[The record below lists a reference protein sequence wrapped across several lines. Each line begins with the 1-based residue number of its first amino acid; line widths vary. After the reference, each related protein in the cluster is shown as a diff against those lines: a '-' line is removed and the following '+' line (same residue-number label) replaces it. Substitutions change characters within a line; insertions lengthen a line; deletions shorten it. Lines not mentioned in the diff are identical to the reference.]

1 MTAMSWR
8 HWLLIAI
15 PVAALAGFWLAGPI
29 AQPPGYHLFADA
41 RSCLGVPNAANVVS
55 NGAFLVAGLLGLF
68 LCVVRRPGGA
78 RVVARRSSN
87 DGGRPT
93 PAAGALYAWIVFFA
107 GVALVCAGS
116 AYYHWG
122 PNDATLV
129 WDRLPMAIGF
139 MALYVATLAEHVD
152 GRLER
157 ALLVPAALLGPTTVL
172 YWDMSGDLAFYL
184 ALQVQ
189 TFASLLAVVAFFP
202 HTHRQKG
209 YLIAAFAS
217 YGIAVIFERLDM
229 TLWSATAG
237 AVSGHT
243 IKHLFAAAAAGCI
256 VVMLWRR
263 PPLARG
269 A

>member
-15 PVAALAGFWLAGPI
+15 PPAALAGFWLAGPI

-55 NGAFLVAGLLGLF
+55 NGAFLIAGLLGLF
-68 LCVVRRPGGA
+68 LCIGRRPG
-78 RVVARRSSN
+78 
-87 DGGRPT
+87 
-93 PAAGALYAWIVFFA
+93 GALYAWIVFFA

-122 PNDATLV
+122 PTDATLV

-139 MALYVATLAEHVD
+139 MGLYVAALAEHVD

-189 TFASLLAVVAFFP
+189 TFASLLAVVVFFP
-202 HTHRQKG
+202 HKHRQKG

-217 YGIAVIFERLDM
+217 YAIAVVFERLDM

-243 IKHLFAAAAAGCI
+243 VKHLFAAAAAGC
-256 VVMLWRR
+256 VVAMLWRR
-263 PPLARG
+263 PALAER